1 MDGSFFA
8 KGVSDYPQLM
18 GCGSPYLSTG
28 LYKYFLVP
36 SSHGYRIYAGPHL
49 LRGARRSSRHISDNG
64 NRCLPIGIWSRSLAE
79 GGYIAGLYFETDI
92 FNKTI
97 YFLNQF
103 NPLRGIYGYSIA
115 YFLVG
120 MYIEG
125 LDYRPKII
133 HFGAISLLSCI
144 VSPVGLAMYKV
155 ICDKLTNGSYDP
167 VFGGY
172 SCVSA
177 LILTVSLYYMAGIL
191 ADKLPNC
198 GSVSAAI
205 KYLGANTF
213 AVYLLHMFARP
224 FITTAVQSVWPAWA
238 VTAVSVLLAMSAVV
252 VLAVVGSLLHRTRI
266 GSWLLTV

>member
-1 MDGSFFA
+1 MDGSCFA

-18 GCGSPYLSTG
+18 GCGGPYLSAG
-28 LYKYFLVP
+28 LYKYLLVP
-36 SSHGYRIYAGPHL
+36 SGHGYRIYVDSHL

-92 FNKTI
+92 FNKAI

-103 NPLRGIYGYSIA
+103 NPLKGIYGYSIA

-120 MYIEG
+120 MYIGG
-125 LDYRPKII
+125 LDCRPKTAL
-133 HFGAISLLSCI
+133 FGVISLLACI

-172 SCVSA
+172 SCIST
-177 LILTVSLYYMAGIL
+177 LILTVSLYYIVAIL
-191 ADKLPNC
+191 ADKIPNC
-198 GSVSAAI
+198 GRVSAAI

-238 VTAVSVLLAMSAVV
+238 ATAVSALLAMSAVA
-252 VLAVVGSLLHRTRI
+252 VLAVGGSLLHRTRI